1 MKFGD
6 KLIVLRKKH
15 GLSQEEL
22 ASKLNVSRQSVSKW
36 ESNNTYPETDKI
48 VQICNIF
55 DCRMD
60 DLINDKVIDI
70 NQCERKNKNNLSI
83 VFDSLLEFVTKSIN
97 MFTSMKFTSIV
108 RCVIELIILV
118 ACLFCVGFVISEFG
132 TRIIMK
138 LFGFFSENVYWF
150 VYNVI
155 YGIFEIVLVCL
166 SAIIVI
172 HVFKIRYLDF
182 YDGLVLDNKNEEVL
196 DDNDKKKSINCLKED
211 DNKKNLS
218 KDKFKFYD
226 NKPKIIIR
234 DKHTTFAF
242 LAAISKIIIGIWKAI
257 VAIFS
262 CFFIGTLVSLVALFI
277 FGISLSKYSILFI
290 GIIISILSLIVINV
304 LILLVMINYII
315 NKKSDLKI
323 MTYIFLAFLILLGVG
338 IGIGLIGFTDFTIK
352 DSMADIS
359 EAISKEIVV
368 DVNDDMIIQTFGIDG
383 YKVTIDNSI
392 SDDKIKIIGTLD
404 KRYFDDVVYWIDYQ
418 YGMKTYTFHNFSNM
432 NLSVLIDLIYD
443 DLENKIFRSYYSEY
457 GSLEIVCNS
466 KVAKMLINNAEKI
479 YLVDYKRTDDGYEV
493 YDYRQKIFL
502 DYNCNVKYNA
512 IDGSYSCDAACVCT
526 KKVFDNGLIEFDCSY
541 K

>member
-60 DLINDKVIDI
+60 DLINDKVVDI

-97 MFTSMKFTSIV
+97 MFTSMKLTSIV
-108 RCVIELIILV
+108 RCVIEFIILIV
-118 ACLFCVGFVISEFG
+118 CLFCVGFVVSEFG

-138 LFGFFSENVYWF
+138 LFFFFSENVYWS

-166 SAIIVI
+166 SVIIVI

-182 YDGLVLDNKNEEVL
+182 YDGLVLESKNEELL
-196 DDNDKKKSINCLKED
+196 DDNDKKKRINCLEKDGDKKEQ
-211 DNKKNLS
+211 S

-257 VAIFS
+257 VALFG

-290 GIIISILSLIVINV
+290 GIIISILSLIVINI
-304 LILLVMINYII
+304 LILLVIINYII
-315 NKKSDLKI
+315 NKKSNFKVI
-323 MTYIFLAFLILLGVG
+323 NYIFLIFLILLGVG

-352 DSMADIS
+352 YSMADIS
-359 EAISKEIVV
+359 EDISKEIEI
-368 DVNDDMIIQTFGIDG
+368 DVYDDMIIQTFGIDG

-404 KRYFDDVVYWIDYQ
+404 KLYFENIVYWVDYQ
-418 YGMKTYTFHNFSNM
+418 YGMKMYTFHNSSDMSF
-432 NLSVLIDLIYD
+432 SVLIDLIYA
-443 DLENKIFRSYYSEY
+443 DLENKIFRMYYTED

-466 KVAKMLINNAEKI
+466 RVAKMLINNAEKV

-493 YDYRQKIFL
+493 YDYRHKIFL
-502 DYNCNVKYNA
+502 DHNCNVKYNA
-512 IDGSYSCDAACVCT
+512 MDGSYSCDDACVCV
-526 KKVFDNGLIEFDCSY
+526 KKVFDKELIDFDCSY